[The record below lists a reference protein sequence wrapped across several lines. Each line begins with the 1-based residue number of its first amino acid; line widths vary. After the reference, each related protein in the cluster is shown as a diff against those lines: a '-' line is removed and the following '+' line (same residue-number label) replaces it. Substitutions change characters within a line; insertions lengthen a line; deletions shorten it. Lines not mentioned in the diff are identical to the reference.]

1 MMSSPL
7 AVEKESIRK
16 AKRYEREVRL
26 VAISLCSLI
35 FLNANSCSG
44 GSGGPGG
51 PSGPGPSGPT
61 GPTSSGP
68 TGPTGPTG
76 TSSTGSAGPGTG
88 GPTGGAP
95 GGTGKGYP
103 PLITPQTDTGE
114 LMVPAS
120 PVVTAMPTTSSTTRP
135 FYQTSGTA
143 VDIRF
148 RRQVD
153 VTNLKITFD
162 VGYIGETTAP

>member
-1 MMSSPL
+1 MRFP
-7 AVEKESIRK
+7 AESK
-16 AKRYEREVRL
+16 NVKRYEREIRL
-26 VAISLCSLI
+26 VAISICSLI

-44 GSGGPGG
+44 GSSGPGG
-51 PSGPGPSGPT
+51 PSGPSSGPT

-68 TGPTGPTG
+68 GGPSSTGPSGPTGPT
-76 TSSTGSAGPGTG
+76 STGSAGPGTG

-95 GGTGKGYP
+95 GGTGKGFP

-153 VTNLKITFD
+153 VTDLKVTFD

>member
-1 MMSSPL
+1 MKFSPVSSQL
-7 AVEKESIRK
+7 FRLFLISISSM
-16 AKRYEREVRL
+16 V
-26 VAISLCSLI
+26 
-35 FLNANSCSG
+35 FLSANSCG
-44 GSGGPGG
+44 GGGPGG
-51 PSGPGPSGPT
+51 PSGPGGPTGPSGPT

-68 TGPTGPTG
+68 GGPTGGPTGP
-76 TSSTGSAGPGTG
+76 SSTGSSGPGTG

-95 GGTGKGYP
+95 GGTGRGFP

-153 VTNLKITFD
+153 VTNLTLTFD